1 MNAYPVQ
8 LSGGEQQR
16 VAVARALINQPEIL
30 LADEPTGNL
39 DPELSEEIL
48 KLFLDINLRGTTVV
62 FATHDRELIRRI
74 GRRVL
79 TLDQGLLVGDQ
90 DLSAEAPAPSTPGPA
105 APEEAASPA
114 AAGVETAAAGMRS

>member
-1 MNAYPVQ
+1 
-8 LSGGEQQR
+8 

-48 KLFLDINLRGTTVV
+48 RLFLDINLRGTTVI
-62 FATHDRELIRRI
+62 FATHDRELIARV

-79 TLDQGLLVGDQ
+79 TLEASRLVEDRNLPGELPYDPGSLA
-90 DLSAEAPAPSTPGPA
+90 LSAGL
-105 APEEAASPA
+105 
-114 AAGVETAAAGMRS
+114 GMER